1 MKAFKQK
8 LFIFFILLL
17 VNSLSAFAQ
26 EYVYV
31 SVEKTDLKNG
41 IGFFAEKVAQI
52 NYGTRLIILEN
63 TIKDKWIKVAEYKN
77 QEVFGWI
84 LSANVTKRKVVNLI
98 DKTQTSSKELSLAGK
113 GFSEG
118 KISSG
123 TVNYKDLDL
132 IENYASII
140 KNEELL
146 KFIQDGKLKGE

>member
-8 LFIFFILLL
+8 LFIFFTLLL

-63 TIKDKWIKVAEYKN
+63 TIEDKWIKVAEYKN

-113 GFSEG
+113 GFSQG
-118 KISSG
+118 KVNSG
-123 TVNYKDLDL
+123 NVDYDALNT
-132 IENYASII
+132 IENFSTNLQSDKLKNFI
-140 KNEELL
+140 KEGN
-146 KFIQDGKLKGE
+146 LKGE